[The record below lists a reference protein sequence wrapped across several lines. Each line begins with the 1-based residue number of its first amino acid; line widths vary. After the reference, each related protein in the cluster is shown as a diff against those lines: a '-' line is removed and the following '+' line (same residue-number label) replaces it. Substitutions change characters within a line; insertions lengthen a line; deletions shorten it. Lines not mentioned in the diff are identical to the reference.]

1 MILKYT
7 IFIVGLSTI
16 MISCG
21 GAPEPNSIN
30 CSPSGMEKV
39 LPTFSSETERQA
51 FIDKCK
57 SPEKKN

>member
-1 MILKYT
+1 MNSKYI
-7 IFIVGLSTI
+7 IFILGFSAAL
-16 MISCG
+16 ISCG

-39 LPTFSSETERQA
+39 LPTFSSEAERQA

-57 SPEKKN
+57 SGEEK